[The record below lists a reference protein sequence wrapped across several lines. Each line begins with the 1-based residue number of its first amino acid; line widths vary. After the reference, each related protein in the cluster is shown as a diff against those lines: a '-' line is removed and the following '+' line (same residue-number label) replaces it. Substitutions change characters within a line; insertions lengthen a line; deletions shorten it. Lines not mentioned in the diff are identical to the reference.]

1 MVQHKGT
8 IRFSLITIFLMTLFL
23 LIPPVYGEETKPQ
36 EIPPDVQEQL
46 DVHINRY
53 INEYVKENCEL
64 EPGSTCVGSEY
75 KKARRFRIGDLDGD
89 GMDDIVAFYAIEG
102 LCCGNSGYSYIAVF
116 TRRGSKFALVTFAEV
131 GGSGE
136 RDVEIN
142 GIKNGKILLNTG
154 EYLPDDPMCCPSG
167 KGSTIYTLKNGKLI
181 ESDRVGEM
189 PISPV
194 ERFRRASERTKPL
207 VEEYFKK
214 KDGQ

>member
-1 MVQHKGT
+1 M
-8 IRFSLITIFLMTLFL
+8 RFLLITIFLIILFF
-23 LIPPVYGEETKPQ
+23 LISPVYGEGTKPQ
-36 EIPPDVQEQL
+36 EIPPDVQAQL

-75 KKARRFRIGDLDGD
+75 KEARRFRIGDLDGD
-89 GMDDIVAFYAIEG
+89 GMDDIAALYAIGG
-102 LCCGNSGYSYIAVF
+102 LCCGNGWCSYLAVF
-116 TRRGSKFALVTFAEV
+116 TRRGPTFALVTFAEV
-131 GGSGE
+131 GGKGE

-142 GIKNGKILLNTG
+142 DIRNGKILLNTG

-167 KGSTIYTLKNGKLI
+167 KGSTIYTLKNEKLS
-181 ESDRVGEM
+181 ESNRVGEM

-194 ERFRRASERTKPL
+194 ERFRRISERTKPL